1 MQQSVSTMSWEG
13 VMLSGQQAIV
23 AKLQLLPQVRHEYPT
38 VDIQPSTSQNAMII
52 FVQGKL
58 KVRRL
63 LCSIANAMYA
73 NGMVEALTIRLC
85 VRVLYGP
92 QIEENPPI
100 LFTQVFQLVAHQPG
114 QYYIHNDVFRLQYG

>member
-1 MQQSVSTMSWEG
+1 MSWEG

-23 AKLQLLPQVRHEYPT
+23 GKLQQLPQVQHEFPT

-63 LCSIANAMYA
+63 PCCI
-73 NGMVEALTIRLC
+73 C
-85 VRVLYGP
+85 
-92 QIEENPPI
+92 
-100 LFTQVFQLVAHQPG
+100 
-114 QYYIHNDVFRLQYG
+114 